1 MATPYKVGDLEV
13 SIKAISNNA
22 LASLDGVINRM
33 TSLSSIL
40 KTITASDMKW
50 ITSLGTRMKTLSKNM
65 ASVDWKSLEDGFSRL
80 TVAITPFLNKIT
92 SAQASLQALNAT
104 IDKLN
109 TKKFAN
115 LVGGGKTTKQNN
127 ATGRSFFAFGKL
139 ATTFYIARRLAGVMA
154 DIVQYGVDYTETL
167 NLWQV
172 AMRDNLSM
180 ATQFVNKMSKAYGI
194 SQKTLMQAQATFR
207 NMIGSLGDLSDSTS
221 YALSEAITQMA
232 IDYSS
237 LYNAPIEE
245 AINKFQ
251 SALAGQVRP
260 IRSISGYD
268 ITEKTIQALY
278 EALGGT
284 KTQRQ
289 LSRTEKQLLA
299 IYAIFNQM
307 EKSGAL
313 GDMTKTL
320 DNFAN
325 QSRMMTEN
333 WKEFV
338 TWFGTVITYLLQKSE
353 IMIKINAAL
362 ITGANVMKALAF
374 SIGYETP
381 NFAAGWENSVDN
393 TITAVDE
400 LQGKLLG
407 FDKIRAMNTEQDEI
421 SIDEKLLQAI
431 SGYSSLIDQA
441 NNKAAQLAETWTSWW
456 VDDEGNLTE
465 EAERLISVLK
475 AIGIVLG
482 GLMAYNLT
490 TKIGRIAGLV
500 TGLTSATK
508 LLNGVLVV
516 GIIATFSRMIE
527 LFDEGN
533 YVGGILAGLM
543 GVTLVFAFLE
553 LNNKALLTVW
563 QTIGKK
569 LIPILFNLKEVA
581 AVTASSVVSFGLAFM
596 GAWAIL
602 KLLPENAQKLVGGI
616 MAIAGAFIALT
627 TAILAYKGVVT
638 WGAALPVLSA
648 AVGAALA
655 GGLAWKGQIEN
666 ISKYA
671 NGGTPDKGTLFI
683 AGEAGAEIVATSS
696 NGQTGV
702 SNVQQ
707 IEQAFY
713 NALVR
718 YGGGESGGEVIVV
731 KVGEDEVFRA
741 SRRGANKRGLD
752 FARKG

>member
-22 LASLDGVINRM
+22 ITSLDGVINRM

-65 ASVDWKSLEDGFSRL
+65 ASVNWKSLEDGFSRL

-441 NNKAAQLAETWTSWW
+441 NNKAAQLAETWTKWW
-456 VDDEGNLTE
+456 VDDKGNLTE

-500 TGLTSATK
+500 TGLTTATK

-655 GGLAWKGQIEN
+655 GGLAWKGQLEN

>member
-1 MATPYKVGDLEV
+1 
-13 SIKAISNNA
+13 
-22 LASLDGVINRM
+22 
-33 TSLSSIL
+33 
-40 KTITASDMKW
+40 
-50 ITSLGTRMKTLSKNM
+50 
-65 ASVDWKSLEDGFSRL
+65 
-80 TVAITPFLNKIT
+80 
-92 SAQASLQALNAT
+92 
-104 IDKLN
+104 
-109 TKKFAN
+109 
-115 LVGGGKTTKQNN
+115 
-127 ATGRSFFAFGKL
+127 
-139 ATTFYIARRLAGVMA
+139 
-154 DIVQYGVDYTETL
+154 
-167 NLWQV
+167 
-172 AMRDNLSM
+172 
-180 ATQFVNKMSKAYGI
+180 
-194 SQKTLMQAQATFR
+194 
-207 NMIGSLGDLSDSTS
+207 
-221 YALSEAITQMA
+221 
-232 IDYSS
+232 
-237 LYNAPIEE
+237 
-245 AINKFQ
+245 
-251 SALAGQVRP
+251 
-260 IRSISGYD
+260 
-268 ITEKTIQALY
+268 
-278 EALGGT
+278 
-284 KTQRQ
+284 
-289 LSRTEKQLLA
+289 
-299 IYAIFNQM
+299 
-307 EKSGAL
+307 
-313 GDMTKTL
+313 
-320 DNFAN
+320 
-325 QSRMMTEN
+325 
-333 WKEFV
+333 
-338 TWFGTVITYLLQKSE
+338 
-353 IMIKINAAL
+353 MIKINAAL